1 MSVVRTD
8 QAVEAVERSAQV
20 GHAKFRIGLQPCAEQ
35 IFVFNE
41 VADVIS
47 AIFHHHDCFLV
58 FMIFYKC
65 HNILISPSDTFQIVH
80 LIVLQE
86 FIED

>member
-1 MSVVRTD
+1 MFVIRTN
-8 QAVEAVERSAQV
+8 QAVEAVKCSAQI
-20 GHAKFRIGLQPCAEQ
+20 GHTKFRIGLQPGAKQ

-41 VADVIS
+41 VADVVS

-58 FMIFYKC
+58 FVIFHKC

-80 LIVLQE
+80 LIV
-86 FIED
+86 